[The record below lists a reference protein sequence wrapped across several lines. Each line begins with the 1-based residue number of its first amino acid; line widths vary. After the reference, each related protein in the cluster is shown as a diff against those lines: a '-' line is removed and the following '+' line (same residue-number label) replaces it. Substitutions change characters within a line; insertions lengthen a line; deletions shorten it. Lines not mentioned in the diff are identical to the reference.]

1 MTRTDKGL
9 GRAFGLA
16 GLAALVAAS
25 GLFLP
30 GCGSAADFGEGLDYD
45 QVQAPLTRCET
56 AFTPPPKGSFRH
68 WYNRALAL
76 GPAGH
81 SAQDLIV
88 RPGGALTVEGK
99 FAYGSASKDLED
111 EPVQLYVNDCTA
123 WRSVGSGDTDSDGR
137 ARVRMTAP
145 TAPGI
150 YGLRMVVR
158 GDASFTSAWLFVP
171 RAGARLTVFDIDGT
185 LTTSDM
191 ELVKDVVTEIF
202 EPILRG
208 TYDPKP
214 HPYARELAWER
225 ETRGGLPI
233 YLTGRPYWLNKSSR
247 DWLTLQGLPAGALH
261 TTDSTSEAVTRVA
274 EYKAEFLSSLTAQ
287 GFVLETAYGNAST
300 DITAYAAA
308 GIAKSVTYIIGK
320 NGGKEGTHGACA
332 ADPTCKTWEEE
343 VRRLRALP

>member
-1 MTRTDKGL
+1 MTRLAKWLGL
-9 GRAFGLA
+9 GFGLVT
-16 GLAALVAAS
+16 LT
-25 GLFLP
+25 GLFMP
-30 GCGSAADFGEGLDYD
+30 GCGTAEDSDEVLQTAQL
-45 QVQAPLTRCET
+45 QAPLTRCET

-76 GPAGH
+76 GPSWH
-81 SAQDLIV
+81 SAQDLV
-88 RPGGALTVEGK
+88 VKPGGAVTVEGK
-99 FAYGSASKDLED
+99 FTYGSVSKDLED

-137 ARVRMTAP
+137 ARVRLTAP

-158 GDASFTSAWLFVP
+158 GDASYTSAYLFVP
-171 RAGARLTVFDIDGT
+171 QAGARLTVFDIDGT

-191 ELVKDVVTEIF
+191 ELVKDVVTDLF
-202 EPILRG
+202 EPILHG

-214 HPYARELAWER
+214 HPYARELVLER
-225 ETRGGLPI
+225 EKRGALPI
-233 YLTGRPYWLNKSSR
+233 YLTGRPYWLNQSSR
-247 DWLTLQGLPAGALH
+247 DWLALQRMPAGALH
-261 TTDSTSEAVTRVA
+261 TTDSTSDAVTRVA
-274 EYKAEFLSSLTAQ
+274 EYKAAFLDSLKAQ
-287 GFVLETAYGNAST
+287 GFVLEAAYGNAST

-308 GIAKSVTYIIGK
+308 GIGKPVTYIIGT

-332 ADPTCKTWEEE
+332 ANPTCKTWEEE